1 MVRVL
6 LVTSEG
12 CKPCTRVKRIL
23 SELQTQMHSLIVETV
38 DLTSPDGTKLA
49 LENQIL
55 YPPAVFIEGKLF
67 GKGKIDVDRM
77 VESIRNVNRGEH

>member
-1 MVRVL
+1 M
-6 LVTSEG
+6 VTSEG
-12 CKPCTRVKRIL
+12 CKPCSRVKRVL
-23 SELQTQMHSLIVETV
+23 SELQSEMPSLIVETV